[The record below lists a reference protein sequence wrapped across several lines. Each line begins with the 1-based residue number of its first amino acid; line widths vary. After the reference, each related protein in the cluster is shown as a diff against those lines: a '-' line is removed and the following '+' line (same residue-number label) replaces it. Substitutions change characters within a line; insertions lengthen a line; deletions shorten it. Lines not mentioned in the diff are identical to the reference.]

1 MNDVFD
7 RSQRFNE
14 LTEQEMMRLADRLS
28 TIAREL
34 PSEERKE
41 LADVKTLVVKMGTSS
56 LTHPNGKLDL
66 KKIDKLA
73 RVLTDLRNS
82 GLRIVLISSGAI
94 GCGTARLGLSERPI
108 ETEGKQAAAAVGQ
121 SLLMGIYQDSFS
133 NFHQNIAQILLTRD
147 VFDGN
152 IKQEHA
158 QKTFETLFDMGVIP
172 IVNENDAI
180 SSDEIQEECFGD
192 NDHLSAMTA
201 KLVGADLLLI
211 LSDVEGVYDRNPKDP
226 DAKLIPM
233 VDAITDELEQVAGK
247 AGTKMGTGGMKTKIG
262 AARMATESG
271 IDTVIT
277 SGEDVNNI
285 YKILEGV
292 SLGTFFR
299 KNPKA

>member
-94 GCGTARLGLSERPI
+94 GCGTARLGLAARPV

-147 VFDGN
+147 VFDGD

-233 VDAITDELEQVAGK
+233 VDEITEELEQVAGS
-247 AGTKMGTGGMKTKIG
+247 AGTRMGTGGMKTKLG

>member
-7 RSQRFNE
+7 KSQRFNE

-28 TIAREL
+28 TIAKEL

-73 RVLTDLRNS
+73 RILTDLRNS
-82 GLRIVLISSGAI
+82 GLQIVLISSGAI
-94 GCGTARLGLSERPI
+94 GCGTARLGLSERPV
-108 ETEGKQAAAAVGQ
+108 ETKDKQAAAAVGQ

-147 VFDGN
+147 VFDEG

-158 QKTFETLFDMGVIP
+158 KETFETLFEMGVIP

-226 DAKLIPM
+226 DARLIPM
-233 VDAITDELEQVAGK
+233 VDEITDELEQVAGK

-299 KNPKA
+299 KNPGC

>member
-7 RSQRFNE
+7 KSQRFNE

-28 TIAREL
+28 TIAKEL

-41 LADVKTLVVKMGTSS
+41 LAGVKTLVVKMGTSS

-82 GLRIVLISSGAI
+82 GLNIVLISSGAI
-94 GCGTARLGLSERPI
+94 GCGTARLGLSERPV
-108 ETEGKQAAAAVGQ
+108 ETKDKQAAAAVGQ

-147 VFDGN
+147 VFDGE

-158 QKTFETLFDMGVIP
+158 KETFETLFEMGVIP

-201 KLVGADLLLI
+201 RLVGADLLLI

-226 DAKLIPM
+226 DARLIPM
-233 VDAITDELEQVAGK
+233 VDEITEELEQVAGK

-299 KNPKA
+299 KNPTA